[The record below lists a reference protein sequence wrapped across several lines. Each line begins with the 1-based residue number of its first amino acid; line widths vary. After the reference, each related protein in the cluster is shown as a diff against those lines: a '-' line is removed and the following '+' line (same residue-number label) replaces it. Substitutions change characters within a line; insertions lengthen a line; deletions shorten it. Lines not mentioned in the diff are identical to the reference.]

1 VTSIAGRFPERAVN
15 GDFKD
20 TAMHPSIVAI
30 DAPCE
35 GDRNAVLKHLR
46 TANIARAGSANLRP
60 FAILLQ
66 GGADHSLGGVW
77 GHTAY
82 GWMFIQYL
90 AISEAY
96 RGQGLGKKLMASAE
110 ELARNRTCTGIW
122 LDTYSF
128 QTPGFYEM
136 LGYSKF
142 GRIDDYPVG
151 HHRLF
156 LLKRL

>member
-1 VTSIAGRFPERAVN
+1 MSISGRFLGEVGN
-15 GDFKD
+15 SDFQG
-20 TAMHPSIVAI
+20 TAIQPAIVVI
-30 DAPCE
+30 DAPSE
-35 GDRNAVLKHLR
+35 DDRNAVLEHLR
-46 TANIARAGSANLRP
+46 TANTARAGSANLRT

-66 GGADHSLGGVW
+66 GGPGHSLGGVW
-77 GHTAY
+77 GYTAY

-96 RGQGLGKKLMASAE
+96 RGQGLGKNLMASAE
-110 ELARNRTCTGIW
+110 ELARNKTCTGIW

-128 QTPGFYEM
+128 QAPGFYEM
-136 LGYSKF
+136 LGYSVF